1 MRFPKEMNAQSE
13 FGLSNLKRGL
23 AVFSHIPYS
32 ASIAGGCCV
41 LPVMWGDIGA
51 ARVVMPRAW
60 RPAEMS
66 QSADLRDV
74 AAYFIMID
82 VRL

>member
-23 AVFSHIPYS
+23 AVFSHIRLL
-32 ASIAGGCCV
+32 AGGCWYLLCTPGYV
-41 LPVMWGDIGA
+41 GRYIGA
-51 ARVVMPRAW
+51 ARAVMPRAW

-66 QSADLRDV
+66 QSGLERRG
-74 AAYFIMID
+74 
-82 VRL
+82 RLLYND